1 MDSTPPPCHPS
12 EPRTRTKSTSRL
24 SKLRHYSEEAGSPI
38 PQLSLEIVPSSP
50 KISTPSPV
58 STISPR
64 PPYTLPLHELLML
77 SPSPLKRS
85 KTRLGERLEMADDAA
100 IEACG
105 VRKRCKSRNSASGC
119 AASPR
124 SSRRSRRRLE
134 QDMREERELVA
145 GEEILVKPRKKRHSE
160 RSRKDKSLS
169 TPTVPSPRTTDADG
183 CNLDAIGEILNDL
196 VMWKDVSKSSLWFG
210 FGSLCFLS
218 SCFARGVN
226 FSIFSF
232 LSQVG
237 LLFLGVSFFSN
248 SMRQRHATEIKR
260 EFKLKEDD
268 ILRGSRLILPA
279 ANLAISKSREV
290 FSGEPAMTLKVVP
303 ILLVGAEYG
312 HLITLW
318 RLCALSFFISFTG
331 PKLYSAYSSQLTKKV
346 EYVKTSALGAW
357 GSCTHK
363 KIVAA
368 SAVTAFW
375 NLTSIRTR
383 IFAAFLCLVILR
395 YRRQHSEATVVEDA
409 DEGKQ
414 EQQQQQEKALVAV
427 EIESKK

>member
-1 MDSTPPPCHPS
+1 MDSTTPLS
-12 EPRTRTKSTSRL
+12 EPRSRTKSASRL
-24 SKLRHYSEEAGSPI
+24 SKLRHYSDETGSPVI

-50 KISTPSPV
+50 KISTPSPA

-64 PPYTLPLHELLML
+64 PPYTLSLHELLMQ

-85 KTRLGERLEMADDAA
+85 KTRLDMADDASPL
-100 IEACG
+100 EPSG
-105 VRKRCKSRNSASGC
+105 VRKRCKTRNSQSGC
-119 AASPR
+119 GVSPR
-124 SSRRSRRRLE
+124 SIRRSRRRLDQE
-134 QDMREERELVA
+134 VREERETVVA
-145 GEEILVKPRKKRHSE
+145 GEELLAKPRKKRQ
-160 RSRKDKSLS
+160 SRKEKQIS
-169 TPTVPSPRTTDADG
+169 TQLVPLNRTVDG
-183 CNLDAIGEILNDL
+183 ASHNLDAIGEIINDL
-196 VMWKDVSKSSLWFG
+196 VMWKDVAKSSLWFG

-218 SCFARGVN
+218 SCFAKGVS

-237 LLFLGVSFFSN
+237 LLFLGVSFLSN
-248 SMRQRHATEIKR
+248 SVRQREAAEMKR
-260 EFKLKEDD
+260 EFKLKDDD
-268 ILRGSRLILPA
+268 ILRVGRLILPA
-279 ANLAISKSREV
+279 ANLVISKTREI

-303 ILLVGAEYG
+303 FLLVGAEYG

-318 RLCALSFFISFTG
+318 RLCALGFFVSFTG
-331 PKLYSAYSSQLTKKV
+331 PKLYSYYSPQLSKKV
-346 EYVKTSALGAW
+346 EYVKSWAFDAW

-368 SAVTAFW
+368 SVVTAFW

-395 YRRQHSEATVVEDA
+395 YRRQHPEAVA
-409 DEGKQ
+409 NDEANATDEKQ
-414 EQQQQQEKALVAV
+414 EQEKALVAL